1 MVRQWVRSKRL
12 LMVVLAVVGVFNVAL
27 VLRPF
32 EPETIEPVPMSAA
45 VAAPTEATPVGLRS
59 YIGLVKAQ
67 AAGVDVRDQVHAAV
81 MFTSYF
87 LLSTRGIAAE
97 CQAAGHDFSAVASAF
112 AAAHRRE
119 YDQASRVL
127 AGYGL
132 NSEVVWSFFA
142 GDIARLATEHVNQ
155 YARRLDGKPA
165 TACSKLAGLP
175 QAFAIARRFE
185 SNYPDLHGRLM
196 R

>member
-1 MVRQWVRSKRL
+1 MFRRWMPSKRWFFAAL
-12 LMVVLAVVGVFNVAL
+12 TFVGLVQFAL

-32 EPETIEPVPMSAA
+32 EAETIDLVPMAA
-45 VAAPTEATPVGLRS
+45 AIAAPTEAAPVGLRS
-59 YIGLVKAQ
+59 YIGLVKSQ
-67 AAGVDVRDQVHAAV
+67 AAGVDVRDQVHAAI

-97 CQAAGHDFSAVASAF
+97 CQAAGQDFSAVASAF
-112 AAAHRRE
+112 ATAHASE
-119 YDQASRVL
+119 YEQASRVL
-127 AGYGL
+127 ARYGL
-132 NSEVVWSFFA
+132 NSEVIWAFFA
-142 GDIARLATEHVNQ
+142 GDVARLAAEHLRQ
-155 YARRLDGKPA
+155 YANRLDGKPA

-185 SNYPDLHGRLM
+185 SNYPELHGRLM